1 LRVDRI
7 TKVRVYGVRALE
19 RVDLAVAQPLTVLI
33 GENGAGKSTVLE
45 CLELLRKAAE
55 PNFIAQLNAQHRG
68 LSGLL
73 RKGVDTLALGVTIGD
88 DVGASPSISYD
99 FTLGMSAGRTHVVA
113 ERLFVRTMD
122 PAEEPRAVLKRTVDE
137 AEVFDER
144 ADGLLPAP
152 SKAVKADQLLISGFG
167 NLPPNPAI
175 TRVLN
180 ALRGIEV
187 HLPFDTAASWAAR
200 AYQLARSVRSS
211 TMLLPAERL
220 DLLGYNL
227 ANAWSELKNGPSA
240 QWEEALGLVRLGLGE
255 HIDSVVL
262 RADPGGGQIALALTI
277 TGLNEPIMATDLS
290 DGQLSWLAFIALT
303 HLNPGRSLLAID
315 EPELHLHPAL
325 LGRVMSLLTNLPGG
339 APVVVCT
346 HSDRVL
352 ELLDDPADAVR
363 VCSLSGGRAE
373 VSRLDAAAL
382 PRWLAQFGDLGQ
394 LRAAGYLPRVVAPTP
409 PAKPD
414 DEPGG

>member
-1 LRVDRI
+1 VSLDRI
-7 TKVRVYGVRALE
+7 TLVRIKNVRAIE
-19 RVDLAVAQPLTVLI
+19 VVELALNQPITVLI

-55 PNFIAQLNAQHRG
+55 PNFMAQFYAQHRG
-68 LSGLL
+68 MSGLL
-73 RKGVDTLALGVTIGD
+73 RKGAVGLALVVIIED
-88 DVGASPSISYD
+88 DEGKLPRIEYLFALGSGAAGAVG
-99 FTLGMSAGRTHVVA
+99 LA
-113 ERLFVRTMD
+113 ERLKVHPAD
-122 PAEEPRAVLKRTVDE
+122 PAERPTVVLNRTPNE
-137 AEVFDER
+137 AILFEGSDKQ
-144 ADGLLPAP
+144 AP
-152 SKAVKADQLLISGFG
+152 IAYGAIRPDQLLISSFG
-167 NLPPNPAI
+167 NLPPHTAI

-187 HLPFDTAASWAAR
+187 HLPFDTTASWAAR
-200 AYQLARSVRSS
+200 AYQLTRNVRSS

-240 QWEEALGLVRLGLGE
+240 LWEEALGLVRLGLGE

-262 RADPGGGQIALALTI
+262 RADPGGGQVALALTV
-277 TGLNEPIMATDLS
+277 TGLNEPILATDLS
-290 DGQLSWLAFIALT
+290 DGQLTWLAFIALT
-303 HLNPGRSLLAID
+303 HLNRGRSLLAID

-325 LGRVMSLLTNLPGG
+325 LGRVMSMLTNLPGG

-352 ELLDDPADAVR
+352 ELLEDPAASVR

-373 VSRLDAAAL
+373 VSRLDAETL
-382 PRWLAQFGDLGQ
+382 PQWLEQYGDLGQ
-394 LRAAGYLPRVVAPTP
+394 LRAAGVLPRVLAPTP
-409 PAKPD
+409 PAKAD
-414 DEPGG
+414 DEPVG